1 MTAGR
6 VVRLAALAGLLG
18 IGHRADAQPDPQAIV
33 GRSGRLYRNLSS
45 LEAKFVQIIE
55 DRAQGDTLTSH
66 GTITQGGDN
75 LFAMRFDDPPGEAL
89 VVDGKYIWTYLP
101 STSPNE
107 VTRSPIPTDPIY
119 GVNLL
124 AKLLDRPQDRYRVA
138 YVRADTA
145 NGRRTDV
152 IDLVPTTESVPFK
165 KARLWLAQDDG
176 LPRRIELDEGFGAR
190 RILIL
195 SRLRPN
201 GPISRKTFTFEKP
214 PGVRIVERG

>member
-1 MTAGR
+1 MRGT
-6 VVRLAALAGLLG
+6 LALLG
-18 IGHRADAQPDPQAIV
+18 TLLAWSTPASAGQDPQAIV
-33 GRSGRLYRNLSS
+33 GRAGRLYRNLTS
-45 LEAKFVQIIE
+45 LEAQFVQIIE
-55 DRAQGDTLTSH
+55 DRAQGDTLTSR

-75 LFAMRFDDPPGEAL
+75 YFAMRFDDPPGEAI

-107 VTRSPIPTDPIY
+107 VSRAPIPTDPVY

-124 AKLLDRPQDRYRVA
+124 AKLLDRPQDRYRA
-138 YVRADTA
+138 AFVRQDTA
-145 NGRRTDV
+145 NGRTADV
-152 IDLVPTTESVPFK
+152 IDLIPTTESVPFK
-165 KARLWLAQDDG
+165 KARVWLAVDDG

-201 GPISRKTFTFEKP
+201 APISRKTFTFEKP
-214 PGVRIVERG
+214 VGVKIIDRS

>member
-1 MTAGR
+1 VIGRGLVIGWSLLAWSFTA
-6 VVRLAALAGLLG
+6 AAG
-18 IGHRADAQPDPQAIV
+18 QDPTAIV
-33 GRSGRLYRNLSS
+33 GRSGRIYRNLSS

-75 LFAMRFDDPPGEAL
+75 YFAMRFDDPPGEAL

-107 VTRSPIPTDPIY
+107 VSRAPIPTDPVY

-124 AKLLDRPQDRYRVA
+124 AKLLDRPQDRYRA
-138 YVRADTA
+138 GYVRQDTA
-145 NGRRTDV
+145 SGRTTDV
-152 IDLVPTTESVPFK
+152 IDLIPISESVPFR
-165 KARLWLAQDDG
+165 KARIWLAQDDG

-195 SRLRPN
+195 TRLRPN
-201 GPISRKTFTFEKP
+201 APVSQKTFTFEKP
-214 PGVRIVERG
+214 AGVKVIDRS